1 MDIKK
6 LTIVNIVLGIA
17 VVILFALHFMGGSS
31 KTETA
36 HEGEVETQLPEVDSS
51 KVVTLEDAQK
61 GMNIAWVNSDSM
73 TLNYNFSIDLST
85 ELEAKLKSS
94 ENKLLKLD
102 KVLKEKYNKL
112 ESEYK
117 ILGEQ
122 EIQQR
127 TMELQQ
133 LQQELQMK
141 QMELESQLS
150 NKTAQST
157 NEFIT
162 ETNTFMQEIGKDLGY
177 DYIFTFALGGQMMY
191 GAPELDITDQ
201 MIVLL
206 NERYALYKQN

>member
-6 LTIVNIVLGIA
+6 LTIVNVVLGIA
-17 VVILFALHFMGGSS
+17 VVILFALHFMGGNT
-31 KTETA
+31 KTT
-36 HEGEVETQLPEVDSS
+36 HKNTVETQLPEVDSS
-51 KVVTLEDAQK
+51 EVATIVDVQK

-73 TLNYNFSIDLST
+73 TMNYNFSIDLSN

-102 KVLKEKYNKL
+102 KVLKEKYAKL
-112 ESEYK
+112 EAEYK

-141 QMELESQLS
+141 QMELEEQLS
-150 NKTAQST
+150 NKSAQST
-157 NEFIT
+157 NEFVI
-162 ETNTFMQEIGKDLGY
+162 ETNTFMQEIGKELGY